1 MSDGEPTPQQIFD
14 AITERNALLDRISSV
29 LTENTRELQRTQ
41 VLLDHRPPGSELDFK
56 RRRLLVGLLALIVLT
71 IWAHDQHVEQCG
83 PGARAEHAVE
93 AQLRGEDRRE
103 IETVVRGVG
112 TPKLCDVTFPLH
124 DHDDSGWP
132 AAFNVLGVVAY
143 LGLFVG
149 LCGWLLVGYQ
159 RMEEDRRKEVAATTR
174 NTAARTRVDDL
185 SMRGALSP
193 RLACKRVPFPLWTTK
208 RWSRAARTAA
218 RTRQ

>member
-29 LTENTRELQRTQ
+29 LAENTRELQRTQ
-41 VLLDHRPPGSELDFK
+41 VLLDRRPPASELDFK
-56 RRRLLVGLLALIVLT
+56 RRRLLVGLLALVLLV
-71 IWAHDQHVEQCG
+71 IWGHDEHVEKCG

-93 AQLRGEDRRE
+93 AQLRGEDRQAV
-103 IETVVRGVG
+103 ETVVRGVG

-132 AAFNVLGVVAY
+132 AAFNVIGLLAY

-149 LCGWLLVGYQ
+149 LYGWLLVGFRKMQ
-159 RMEEDRRKEVAATTR
+159 EERRKEIAATSR
-174 NTAARTRVDDL
+174 NASARTRASD
-185 SMRGALSP
+185 
-193 RLACKRVPFPLWTTK
+193 
-208 RWSRAARTAA
+208 
-218 RTRQ
+218 